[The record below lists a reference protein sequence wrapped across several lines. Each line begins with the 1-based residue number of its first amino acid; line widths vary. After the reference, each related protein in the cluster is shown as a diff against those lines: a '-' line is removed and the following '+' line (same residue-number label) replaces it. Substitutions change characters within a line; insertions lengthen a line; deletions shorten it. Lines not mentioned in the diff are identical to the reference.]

1 MNAKNLITLVV
12 LFLPVLAFG
21 DDSTESSQAQ
31 LISAAQTLTTLIGF
45 LIGLIVFINGWYKLS
60 QVYNE
65 GQKNTLVGPVV
76 YVIAGVLMMNVFL
89 TLDVFTYT
97 FFKVDNYC
105 QIIKDEAVVQS
116 CMSDAMSGLTGE
128 LKTRIEKMSSE
139 GTAQAFLDHISVI
152 VGSFQL
158 IGFIYMLSGFYG
170 LTQVA
175 NGSAKNGYGKPIITI
190 FASALI
196 VDIPHTAQMAIA
208 TLAKIGLN
216 F

>member
-1 MNAKNLITLVV
+1 MNARNLITLVV
-12 LFLPVLAFG
+12 LFLPAITFG
-21 DDSTESSQAQ
+21 DDSTASSQAT
-31 LISAAQTLTTLIGF
+31 LVSAGQILTTLIGF
-45 LIGLIVFINGWYKLS
+45 LVGFIVFINGWYKLS

-65 GQKNTLVGPVV
+65 GQKNALVGPVV
-76 YVIAGVLMMNVFL
+76 YVLSGVLMMNVFL

-97 FFKVDNYC
+97 FFKVDNFC

-128 LKTRIEKMSSE
+128 LKTRIEKFSTGS
-139 GTAQAFLDHISVI
+139 TAQAFLDHISII
-152 VGSFQL
+152 VGLLQSIGL
-158 IGFIYMLSGFYG
+158 IYLLTGLYG

-175 NGSAKNGYGKPIITI
+175 NGSAQNGYGKPIITI

-196 VDIPHTAQMAIA
+196 VDIPHTAQMAIS